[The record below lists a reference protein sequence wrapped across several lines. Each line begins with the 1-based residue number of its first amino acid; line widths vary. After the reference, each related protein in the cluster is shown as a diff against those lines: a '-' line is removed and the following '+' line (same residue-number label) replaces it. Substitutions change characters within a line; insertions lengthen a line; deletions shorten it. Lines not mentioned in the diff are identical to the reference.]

1 MESRKHDGHG
11 HERKQPSRLKLNS
24 AAKTEWIKIWEPNHE
39 KDISYAIAALLLGAA
54 LAAPLQAAELVTVD
68 NFARAET
75 DRTMKDYVDL
85 GGFGK
90 FYHTRVP
97 SPLDKQSVVR
107 LNLDT
112 LYSFGVFDLTTPVT
126 ITLPDSGDRFM
137 SALIISEDH
146 SMLPVVYAPTE
157 FTVTQEQMGT
167 RYVIIALR
175 TFMAAT
181 DKDDI
186 AKANALQDKVTV
198 SQAEVG
204 SFDVP
209 EWDQD
214 SLLKVRGALAVL
226 ASSVSDTRGFFG
238 DKSKLDRLDFLMGTA
253 AGWGGNPKEAAI
265 YFTHSPEKND
275 GKIPYSV
282 TVKDVPLE
290 GNGFWS
296 ITVYNE
302 ANYLEP
308 NDLGVNALNNVTAKK
323 NADGSITIN
332 AGGCDDGR
340 INCIPI
346 TKGWNYVART
356 YRPRPEIVSGDW
368 VFPEMQPAK

>member
-1 MESRKHDGHG
+1 MYHKTTYWVVALFLGVFLSQPAQAD
-11 HERKQPSRLKLNS
+11 ER
-24 AAKTEWIKIWEPNHE
+24 
-39 KDISYAIAALLLGAA
+39 
-54 LAAPLQAAELVTVD
+54 VTID
-68 NFARAET
+68 TFARAET
-75 DRTMKDYVDL
+75 DRTMQDYVDL

-126 ITLPDSGDRFM
+126 ISLPDSGDRFM
-137 SALIISEDH
+137 SALIISQDH
-146 SMLPVVYAPTE
+146 SMLPVVYAPTT

-175 TFMAAT
+175 TFMDST
-181 DKDDI
+181 SPDDI
-186 AKANALQDKVTV
+186 KKANALQDKVTV
-198 SQAEVG
+198 SQAETG
-204 SFDVP
+204 SFNVP
-209 EWDQD
+209 KWDKT
-214 SLLKVRGALAVL
+214 SLLKVRGALATL
-226 ASSVSDTRGFFG
+226 ASTVADTKGFFG

-253 AGWGGNPKEAAI
+253 AGWGGNPKEGAV
-265 YFTHSPEKND
+265 YFSHSPEKND
-275 GKIPYSV
+275 GKTPYTV
-282 TVKDVPLE
+282 TVKDVPTD
-290 GNGFWS
+290 GFWS
-296 ITVYNE
+296 ITIYNE

-308 NDLGVNALNNVTAKK
+308 NDLGRNAFSNVTAKK

-332 AGGCDDGR
+332 AGGCEDGR

-356 YRPRPEIVSGDW
+356 YRPRPEIVSGEW
-368 VFPEMQPAK
+368 IFPEMQPSK

>member
-1 MESRKHDGHG
+1 MVARNGFG
-11 HERKQPSRLKLNS
+11 
-24 AAKTEWIKIWEPNHE
+24 
-39 KDISYAIAALLLGAA
+39 IAALFLGASMC
-54 LAAPLQAAELVTVD
+54 LQAQADERVTVD

-75 DRTMKDYVDL
+75 DRTMQAYVDL

-112 LYSFGVFDLTTPVT
+112 LYSFGVFDLSTPVT
-126 ITLPDSGDRFM
+126 ISLPDSGKRFM
-137 SALIISEDH
+137 SALIISQDH
-146 SMLPVVYAPTE
+146 SMLPVVYAPAK
-157 FTVTQEQMGT
+157 FTVTREQMGT

-175 TFMAAT
+175 TFMDST
-181 DKDDI
+181 DPADI

-198 SQAEVG
+198 SQAATG
-204 SFDVP
+204 SFSVP
-209 EWDQD
+209 KWDNA

-226 ASSVSDTRGFFG
+226 ASTVSDTKGFFG

-253 AGWGGNPKEAAI
+253 AGWGGNPKEGAV
-265 YFTHSPEKND
+265 YFSHTPERND
-275 GKIPYSV
+275 GKTPYTV
-282 TVKDVPLE
+282 TVKDVPID
-290 GNGFWS
+290 GFWS

-308 NDLGVNALNNVTAKK
+308 NKLGRNALSNVTAKK

-356 YRPRPEIVSGDW
+356 YRPRPEILSGKW
-368 VFPEMQPAK
+368 TFPEMKPTK

>member
-1 MESRKHDGHG
+1 MH
-11 HERKQPSRLKLNS
+11 
-24 AAKTEWIKIWEPNHE
+24 AKARN
-39 KDISYAIAALLLGAA
+39 AIAAVLLGAA
-54 LAAPLQAAELVTVD
+54 HAAPLQAAETVTVD

-75 DRTMKDYVDL
+75 DRTMADYVEL
-85 GGFGK
+85 GGFGT
-90 FYHTRVP
+90 FYHTREP
-97 SPLDKQSVVR
+97 SPLDAQKVVR

-137 SALIISEDH
+137 SALVISEDH
-146 SMLPVVYAPTE
+146 SMQPVEYAPAKLTL
-157 FTVTQEQMGT
+157 TQEQVGT
-167 RYVIIALR
+167 RYVIVALR
-175 TFMAAT
+175 TFM
-181 DKDDI
+181 DSNDPGDV
-186 AKANALQDKVTV
+186 AKANALQDQVEV
-198 SQAEVG
+198 SQADPG

-209 EWDQD
+209 EWDQA

-226 ASSVSDTRGFFG
+226 ASTVSNTRGFFG
-238 DKSKLDRLDFLMGTA
+238 DKDVLDRLDFLMGTA

-265 YFTHSPEKND
+265 YFTHSPGQND
-275 GKIPYSV
+275 GNTPYTV

-308 NDLGVNALNNVTAKK
+308 NELRRNAFNNVTAEK
-323 NADGSITIN
+323 NPDGSITIN
-332 AGGCDDGR
+332 AGGCEDGR

-346 TKGWNYVART
+346 TPGWNYVART
-356 YRPRPEIVSGDW
+356 YRPRPEIVSGEW
-368 VFPEMQPAK
+368 VFPEMQPTE

>member
-1 MESRKHDGHG
+1 MFRTTSCKIVALFLSVFLSQPVQAV
-11 HERKQPSRLKLNS
+11 ER
-24 AAKTEWIKIWEPNHE
+24 
-39 KDISYAIAALLLGAA
+39 
-54 LAAPLQAAELVTVD
+54 VTVD

-75 DRTMKDYVDL
+75 DRTMQDYVDL

-90 FYHTRVP
+90 FCHTRLP

-146 SMLPVVYAPTE
+146 SMQPVVYAPAT
-157 FTVTQEQMGT
+157 FTVTQEQVGT

-175 TFMAAT
+175 TFMDST
-181 DKDDI
+181 DPADI
-186 AKANALQDKVTV
+186 AKANQLQDQVTV
-198 SQAEVG
+198 SQAETG
-204 SFDVP
+204 NFNVP
-209 EWDQD
+209 KWDKT
-214 SLLKVRGALAVL
+214 SLLKVRNALAVL
-226 ASSVSDTRGFFG
+226 ASTVSDTKGFFG

-253 AGWGGNPKEAAI
+253 AGWGGNPKEGAV
-265 YFTHSPEKND
+265 YFSYSPEKND
-275 GKIPYSV
+275 GKTPYTV
-282 TVKDVPLE
+282 TVKDVPTD
-290 GNGFWS
+290 GFWS
-296 ITVYNE
+296 ITIYNE

-308 NDLGVNALNNVTAKK
+308 NDLGRNALSNVTAKK

-332 AGGCDDGR
+332 AGGCEDGR

-346 TKGWNYVART
+346 TKGWNYVFRV
-356 YRPRPEIVSGDW
+356 YRPRAEVVSGEW
-368 VFPEMQPAK
+368 VPPLMQPSK